1 MIVAE
6 QKRKENVA
14 EYILYM
20 WQIEDTI
27 RALDFDLTRITEYV
41 HEGYRLEKP
50 MMEKMC
56 IRDRAEG
63 RGSTRS
69 GSQDPP
75 CPHCT
80 YR

>member
-41 HEGYRLEKP
+41 HATLVPRARRCHEG
-50 MMEKMC
+50 
-56 IRDRAEG
+56 
-63 RGSTRS
+63 
-69 GSQDPP
+69 
-75 CPHCT
+75 
-80 YR
+80 